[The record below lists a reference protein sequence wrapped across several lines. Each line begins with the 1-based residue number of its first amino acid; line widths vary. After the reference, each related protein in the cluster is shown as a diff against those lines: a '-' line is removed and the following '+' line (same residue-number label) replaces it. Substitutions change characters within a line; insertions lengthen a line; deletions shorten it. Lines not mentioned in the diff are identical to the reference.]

1 MEKILADF
9 QPRIFNQRF
18 SAGQQTAPIT
28 CFARNSLGIEAA
40 QIEINANYRIVESKS
55 TGFKADP
62 RNILDLVERLRRV
75 ITAIDEKITEDQRY
89 LLAVSGRL
97 ADVEIKHFIG

>member
-1 MEKILADF
+1 MEKIFAGF

-18 SAGQQTAPIT
+18 SAGADGTIT